1 LRIGGSA
8 APDDAAQSNA
18 LVIVATAVKSRDM
31 NGHHILDRHSHG
43 KLNLP
48 RRACLARRQP
58 RARNLAECRAVDDVA
73 G

>member
-43 KLNLP
+43 QAEPAETSLP
-48 RRACLARRQP
+48 RPSAAACS
-58 RARNLAECRAVDDVA
+58 
-73 G
+73 